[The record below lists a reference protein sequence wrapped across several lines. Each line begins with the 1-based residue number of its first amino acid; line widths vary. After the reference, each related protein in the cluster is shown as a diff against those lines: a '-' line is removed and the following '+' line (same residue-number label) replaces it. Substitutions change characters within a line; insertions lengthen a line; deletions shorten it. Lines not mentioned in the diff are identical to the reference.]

1 MHFFWPTSPSHLCVK
16 LLRRVKVDRLSIYS
30 SGIERAQASVSPPVQ
45 MNTDLSTTAHVLSLS
60 LALSTKPTPP
70 LIYRRPGR
78 TQPAGCTMPRRPAW
92 PAAPC
97 WFHFRR
103 CTLPLYPSPLVAALA
118 PPPSPPPP
126 LPPPEP
132 PPHLSFR
139 LRAPLL
145 LEVPPPLARACLRR
159 CVSRSPDPSRPAT
172 QQCDVG
178 RASISSVRPSQV
190 KVRPSTEEKGVNC
203 AGSSRW

>member
-97 WFHFRR
+97 SFHFRR
-103 CTLPLYPSPLVAALA
+103 YTTVIAPQSAGGRTRTAAVAATAASASRTSAASFVSAACSSSSRSASAAGPCVSSPLRQ
-118 PPPSPPPP
+118 P
-126 LPPPEP
+126 LP
-132 PPHLSFR
+132 
-139 LRAPLL
+139 
-145 LEVPPPLARACLRR
+145 
-159 CVSRSPDPSRPAT
+159 
-172 QQCDVG
+172 
-178 RASISSVRPSQV
+178 
-190 KVRPSTEEKGVNC
+190 
-203 AGSSRW
+203 